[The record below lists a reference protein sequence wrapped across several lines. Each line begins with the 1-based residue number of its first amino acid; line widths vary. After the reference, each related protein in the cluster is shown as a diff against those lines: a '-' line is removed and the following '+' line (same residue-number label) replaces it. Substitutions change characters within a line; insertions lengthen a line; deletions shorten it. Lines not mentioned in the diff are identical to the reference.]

1 MCNHTCI
8 LMYDADRDPR
18 LGFLPHG
25 RSEVRSGADELW
37 TSLQVLDCLSDTDG
51 RSQQTRANHKIHVM
65 SDFSHSQRW
74 ELGHPIPSSHNTGTG
89 TEREVGKPLVRK
101 PPCCQNDHVLL

>member
-51 RSQQTRANHKIHVM
+51 QSQQT
-65 SDFSHSQRW
+65 
-74 ELGHPIPSSHNTGTG
+74 
-89 TEREVGKPLVRK
+89 
-101 PPCCQNDHVLL
+101 